1 MIMKKIL
8 IFLLLALPALGWAQ
22 QKLSGV
28 VRDSTDLEPLTGATV
43 LIRGVK
49 YYSVTDKNGYFSLPR
64 PAGADTLVVT
74 FVGYL
79 PLKVAVRP
87 ETSAPISILLS
98 PASRSLREVM
108 VSTGYQQLPQERA
121 TGSFDQL
128 DRQLVNRAVSP
139 DVLSR
144 LDGVASG
151 VLFDKRAGGMTDFSV
166 RGLSTLTTQIR
177 QPLVVVDN
185 FPYDGNLADINP
197 NDVESITVLKDAAA
211 ASIWGVR
218 AGNGVV
224 VITTRKGR
232 LNKALQVS
240 VNSNYTFSAKPDL
253 FAVPAI
259 SASDFI
265 DVEKYLYQQGYDSGA
280 LANTYTYPVVSPVV
294 ELLNAASSGTITQAE
309 ADRQIDALRKIDVR
323 HDFEKYV
330 YRQAFSQ
337 QQSISLSGGTEKTAF
352 NLSVG
357 YDRALESLVG
367 NSSDRLTLRDVHTFH
382 PLKNLEVDASA
393 QYTRSSAVSNS
404 QGGYGAITPG
414 GGIGG
419 LYPYARLADAAGNP
433 LPIVRDYRAAFVD
446 TAGGGKLLDWRY
458 RPLEETRLANNR
470 ALVNDIL
477 LNAGL
482 GYRLLPSL
490 NAEVKYQF
498 ENSQSSGRNDYGT
511 TTYYTRNLVN
521 LYSQISGGTV
531 SYNLPNGAILDQSE
545 SRLVSNDLRGQLN
558 YGGNIGS
565 KSRLDAILG
574 SELRQ
579 NTTDGYGYRTYGFN
593 DQTLV
598 SQGTD
603 LVSRFPTYDNIGG
616 RRQLPYQNSF
626 TGLLNRNVS
635 VYGNASWV
643 YDGRY
648 TLTASARRDA
658 NNLFGVETNRKWV
671 PLWSAGGT
679 WLVSSEP
686 FYHWA
691 AMPYLKLRAT
701 WGYSGNVNNTIP
713 AVTTIVYRTPTFFN
727 SINGLPFATISN
739 FPNPN
744 LEWEKTGM
752 MNLAMD
758 FAAAGDRISGSVEY
772 YYKDSRQ
779 LIGLV
784 PADLTNGT
792 AGILNTN
799 SAELKG
805 HGVDVTLNTVN
816 LAGKFAWKS
825 FLLFSVNKNKVAK
838 YLYTPGSYSF
848 YINSGSVTP
857 VVGEP
862 ASTVTSY
869 RWAGLDPASGNPIA
883 YLNGKPSQDYA
894 SIVSGVQKSDL
905 VFSGS
910 AVPQVFGSLRN
921 EVSFAGFSLSVNVTY
936 RFDYYFR
943 RPATG
948 YSALFSNWTG
958 YSDYEQRWQKPGD
971 EAHTNVPSLTYP
983 GDANRDAVYQYSN
996 ITVEKGDNIRL
1007 QDARLSYRFNHR
1019 RKVLPF
1025 RELEIYLYANNLGI
1039 LWRANKQG
1047 LDPDYG
1053 NFIPAPRTVSAG
1065 LKLDF

>member
-1 MIMKKIL
+1 ML
-8 IFLLLALPALGWAQ
+8 SPCLAIAQ
-22 QKLSGV
+22 QRLSGT
-28 VRDSTDLEPLTGATV
+28 VRDGADHEPLMGATV
-43 LIRGVK
+43 TLKGLGH
-49 YYSVTDKNGYFSLPR
+49 YSVTDVHGYFELPR
-64 PAGADTLVVT
+64 AAGGDTLEVT

-79 PLKVAVRP
+79 RYRLPVNAG
-87 ETSAPISILLS
+87 SASPISIVLT
-98 PASRSLREVM
+98 PAPHSLREVV
-108 VSTGYQQLPQERA
+108 VSNGYQQVPQERS

-128 DRQLVNRAVSP
+128 DRALVNRAVSA

-177 QPLVVVDN
+177 TPLVVVDN
-185 FPYDGNLADINP
+185 FPYDGDLANINP

-224 VITTRKGR
+224 VITTKKGR
-232 LNKALQVS
+232 LNQGLRVS
-240 VNSNYTFSAKPDL
+240 VNSNYTVSAKPDL

-259 SASDFI
+259 GSSDFI
-265 DVEKYLYQQGYDSGA
+265 GVEEYLYKQGYYTGV
-280 LANTYTYPVVSPVV
+280 LGNNYTYPVVSPVV
-294 ELLNAASSGTITQAE
+294 ALLDGVAKGTVSQAA
-309 ADRQIDALRKIDVR
+309 ADGQIAALRTVDVR
-323 HDFEKYV
+323 NDFEKYV
-330 YRQAFSQ
+330 YRNAFSQ
-337 QQSISLSGGTEKTAF
+337 QQSVTLSGGGETAAY

-357 YDRALESLVG
+357 YDRALQSLVG
-367 NSSDRLTLRDVHTFH
+367 NSNDRVTVRDVHTFH
-382 PLKNLEVDASA
+382 LLKKLEADVAV
-393 QYTRSSAVSNS
+393 QYTRSSATTDS
-404 QGGYGAITPG
+404 QGGYGAILPG
-414 GGIGG
+414 NGIGG
-419 LYPYARLADAAGNP
+419 LYPYAQLADAAGNP

-458 RPLEETRLANNR
+458 RPLEETMLANNR
-470 ALVNDIL
+470 VLANDVVI
-477 LNAGL
+477 NAGL
-482 GYRLLPSL
+482 RYRILPAL

-498 ENSQSSGRNDYGT
+498 ENSQTSGRNDYST
-511 TTYYTRNLVN
+511 ATYYTRNLIN
-521 LYSQISGGTV
+521 TYSQVSGNSVT
-531 SYNLPNGAILDQSE
+531 YNLPDGGILDQSE
-545 SRLVSNDLRGQLN
+545 THLVSNDLRGQLN
-558 YGGNIGS
+558 YGGNIGK
-565 KSRLDAILG
+565 KSRVDAILG
-574 SELRQ
+574 GELRQ
-579 NTTDGYGYRTYGFN
+579 NTTDGYSYRTYGY
-593 DQTLV
+593 DDATLV

-603 LVSRFPTYDNIGG
+603 LVTRFPTYDNIGG
-616 RRQLPYQNSF
+616 YRQLPYTDSF

-635 VYGNASWV
+635 VYGNASYV

-671 PLWSAGGT
+671 PLWSAGGA
-679 WLVSSEP
+679 WLLSGEP
-686 FYHWA
+686 FYHSA
-691 AMPYLKLRAT
+691 ALPYLKLRAT

-713 AVTTIVYRTPTFFN
+713 AVTTIVYRTPAFFN
-727 SINGLPFATISN
+727 SINGLPFASINN

-744 LEWEKTGM
+744 LKWEKTGM
-752 MNLAMD
+752 LNLAAD
-758 FAAAGDRISGSVEY
+758 FSTAGDRISGSIEY
-772 YYKDSRQ
+772 YYKDSKD

-792 AGILNTN
+792 GGLLNTN

-805 HGVDVTLNTVN
+805 HGLDVTLNTVN
-816 LAGKFAWKS
+816 TTGAVGWKT

-838 YLYTPGSYSF
+838 YQYTPGSYSF

-869 RWAGLDPASGNPIA
+869 RWAGLDRTNGNPQA
-883 YLNGKPSQDYA
+883 YLSGKVSEDYA
-894 SIVSGVQKSDL
+894 ALVGGVQKSDL

-910 AVPQVFGSLRN
+910 AVPQVFGSFRN
-921 EVSFAGFSLSVNVTY
+921 EVSWAGFALSVNVTY

-948 YSALFSNWTG
+948 YAALFSSWVG
-958 YSDYEQRWQKPGD
+958 YNDYAQRWQKPGD
-971 EAHTNVPSLTYP
+971 EAHTNVPSLVYP
-983 GDANRDAVYQYSN
+983 SDANRDVIYQYSN

-1007 QDARLSYRFNHR
+1007 QDARLSYRFNHG
-1019 RKVLPF
+1019 RKVLPL
-1025 RELEIYLYANNLGI
+1025 RELEVYLYANNLGI
-1039 LWRANKQG
+1039 LWRANKLG

-1053 NFIPAPRTVSAG
+1053 NFIPAPRTFSAG